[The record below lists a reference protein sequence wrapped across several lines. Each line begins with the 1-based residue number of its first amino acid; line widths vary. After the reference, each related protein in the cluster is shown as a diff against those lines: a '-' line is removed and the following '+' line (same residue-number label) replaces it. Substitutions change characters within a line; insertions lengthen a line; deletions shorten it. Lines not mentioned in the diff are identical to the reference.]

1 MCIFLVWP
9 QAGHLFKAVTSFNAF
24 PAKSLCL
31 FFMCEVFF
39 FGTAF
44 RIPSQMS
51 PSKPGMLCSA
61 AGMAMASDG
70 HAGDDWRDCCVKKT
84 VDRKEELNGVEASLG
99 KREENIEAIRSC
111 CMAAMADDLN
121 RPTACGYRS

>member
-70 HAGDDWRDCCVKKT
+70 HAGDGWRDCCVKRR
-84 VDRKEELNGVEASLG
+84 VDLKEDAKVVAESRGRIDEIA
-99 KREENIEAIRSC
+99 EAIRSC
-111 CMAAMADDLN
+111 
-121 RPTACGYRS
+121 